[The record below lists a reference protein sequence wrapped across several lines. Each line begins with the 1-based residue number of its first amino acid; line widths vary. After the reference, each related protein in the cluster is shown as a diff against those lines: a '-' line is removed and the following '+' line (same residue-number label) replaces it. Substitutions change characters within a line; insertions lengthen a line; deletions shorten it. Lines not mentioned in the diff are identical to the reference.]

1 MTNYPI
7 YVQNALAPLSTEIAR
22 KAWLWHHD
30 AYPSHLG
37 YRSDEYA
44 QEVDKIV
51 SVLRPLLKFAYEK
64 HHVANQRSDAD
75 EVLSDLEAFI
85 LRRHANKRFGGN
97 VRPQFLKGA
106 GF

>member
-44 QEVDKIV
+44 REVDKIV
-51 SVLRPLLKFAYEK
+51 SVLRPLLKFANK
-64 HHVANQRSDAD
+64 MHNASDEA
-75 EVLSDLEAFI
+75 LSDLEVFI
-85 LRRHANKRFGGN
+85 LCRHANRRLNGN
-97 VRPQFLKGA
+97 VHPQFLDGA
-106 GF
+106 GL